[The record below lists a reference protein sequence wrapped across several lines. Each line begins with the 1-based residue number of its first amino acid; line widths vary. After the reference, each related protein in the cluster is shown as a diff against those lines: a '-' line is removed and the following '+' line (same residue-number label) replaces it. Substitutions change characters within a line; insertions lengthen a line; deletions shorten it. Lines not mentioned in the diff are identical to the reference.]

1 MKRYSNGAE
10 RFTTT
15 HVANRGGSLGT
26 PDCKRCP
33 GACGTGW
40 RSARDARP
48 VGSPPTGVRG
58 RRRWPP
64 GPSPIALFLATGLA
78 WQAILPAVVA
88 AQDRAGEG
96 RVGRAEVKSAAD
108 PPPPLSLESL
118 YHPESKFDYA
128 KEGPQTHW
136 VGRESPTLI
145 VRRESTWMTVD
156 LATGQETPWPVVE
169 RLRENLQRLEGVG
182 EGPAR
187 SAAMRLAGELETP
200 DQVGLAR
207 IGQTLAVVSAE
218 MPAQRLT
225 HDATRWENP
234 TLDPTGRWLAYTMA
248 GDLYLRDWAG
258 GNSLRLT
265 DDGSETLLNGLL
277 DWMYQEEIF
286 GRGNYRGFWFSHDGN
301 WLAMLRIDI
310 GDIEPYV
317 LSSAASDRGT
327 GLVRRYSK
335 PGDPI
340 PQASLWLWDLRSA
353 AEGRIPP
360 PRELERSTAA
370 RERIITGV
378 WWQPDRPRLFYTVSD
393 RRQTWREL
401 KAMRAVPA
409 GTALSGGI
417 ASAGIAL
424 SGDGDPTEVP
434 AAGGPV
440 EILREESPAWI
451 EPPTPPR
458 FLDDGSFVWR
468 SEVASGRYR
477 LDRVRDDGA
486 VVMPLTPDDFDVD
499 GHFVAADG
507 SFALVTGD
515 ADGVTVGRH
524 VYRIDF
530 EPATSAP
537 GRRPVPA
544 RLTSADGWHE
554 ADISPD
560 GLAIVVRHSTPT
572 QPRRVS
578 VIGTF
583 GADERSGVSPG
594 GPAIRDG
601 ALVLGEP
608 QLRVPGGMREPEFFR
623 IETPDGKRLPAMLV
637 RPSPGGQ
644 TPGGDDR
651 DGDGSETAGGIPVV
665 VEVYGGPGAAIV
677 TRRWSGTRGLYR
689 EYLARRGIATLVVDN
704 RSSAGRGPADTWAVR
719 HRVGELELRDLL
731 VASGWLRQQAWVDAD
746 RVALRGWSF
755 GGFLTLLGM
764 TRSDHFAA
772 GIAGGSVTDWREYD
786 AFYTERYMGLPD
798 DNPDGYRDT
807 APIAT
812 AGDLHG
818 RLLLIHGELD
828 DNVHPSNTMRMVDA
842 LQRAGQTFDLMIYPG
857 AAHGIHAPHQ
867 VWHMAKMTDAF
878 LWRHLGGD
886 GSP

>member
-1 MKRYSNGAE
+1 MKRYSNLAG
-10 RFTTT
+10 RFQTD
-15 HVANRGGSLGT
+15 HEAISGGSFPG
-26 PDCKRCP
+26 PDCKRSAK
-33 GACGTGW
+33 ACGTGSRAGRHAW
-40 RSARDARP
+40 PAANLSAAR
-48 VGSPPTGVRG
+48 RG
-58 RRRWPP
+58 PRRWLWDK
-64 GPSPIALFLATGLA
+64 SPIILVLAIWAT
-78 WQAILPAVVA
+78 WQAIPPTVVA
-88 AQDRAGEG
+88 AQERTA
-96 RVGRAEVKSAAD
+96 RAEAKSAAD

-118 YHPESKFDYA
+118 YHPDSKFDYA

-136 VGRESPTLI
+136 VGRESPILI

-156 LATGQETPWPVVE
+156 LATGRETPWPVAD
-169 RLRENLQRLEGVG
+169 RLRENLQHLEGITERQATSV
-182 EGPAR
+182 
-187 SAAMRLAGELETP
+187 SMRLAGELETP
-200 DQVGLAR
+200 DQVRLAR

-225 HDATRWENP
+225 HDASRWENP
-234 TLDPTGRWLAYTMA
+234 TLDPSGRWLAYTMA
-248 GDLYLRDWAG
+248 GDLYLRDWAR

-286 GRGNYRGFWFSHDGN
+286 GRGNYRGFWFSDDGD

-317 LSSAASDRGT
+317 LSAAASDRGT

-340 PQASLWLWDLRSA
+340 PHASLWLWDLRSA
-353 AEGRIPP
+353 AEGRIPS
-360 PRELERSTAA
+360 PRKLEQSTAT

-378 WWQPDRPRLFYTVSD
+378 WWQPERPRLFYTVSD

-401 KAMRAVPA
+401 KAIRAVST

-417 ASAGIAL
+417 AS
-424 SGDGDPTEVP
+424 SGDSDPPSAP

-440 EILREESPAWI
+440 EILREESSAWV

-486 VVMPLTPDDFDVD
+486 SVMPLTPDDFDVD
-499 GHFVAADG
+499 DHFVAGDG

-515 ADGVTVGRH
+515 ADGVTVERH
-524 VYRIDF
+524 VYRIDLD
-530 EPATSAP
+530 PKILAP
-537 GRRPVPA
+537 GRRPVPL
-544 RLTSADGWHE
+544 RLTPADGWHE
-554 ADISPD
+554 ADFAPD
-560 GLAIVVRHSTPT
+560 GRAIVIRHSTPT

-583 GADERSGVSPG
+583 AADERSGERPEW
-594 GPAIRDG
+594 PPIRDG
-601 ALVLGEP
+601 ELVLSEP
-608 QLRVPGGMREPEFFR
+608 QLRVPGGMREAELFR

-637 RPSPGGQ
+637 RP
-644 TPGGDDR
+644 TPVGEASG
-651 DGDGSETAGGIPVV
+651 DGDGGETAAGIPVV
-665 VEVYGGPGAAIV
+665 VEVYGGPGAATV

-689 EYLARRGIATLVVDN
+689 EYLARRGIATLIVDN

-719 HRVGELELRDLL
+719 HRVGELELQDLL
-731 VASGWLRQQAWVDAD
+731 VASGWLRQQPWVDAD

-786 AFYTERYMGLPD
+786 AFYTERYMGLPE

-842 LQRAGQTFDLMIYPG
+842 LQKAGQPFDLMIYPG

-867 VWHMAKMTDAF
+867 VWHMAKMTDEF
-878 LWRHLGGD
+878 LRKHLGGD
-886 GSP
+886 CSP